1 MWNPPLAA
9 ASEPGWFEPMSD
21 EKLPKSVHNWVSLAG
36 AVVAVVSGAI
46 ILFLLAINFLES
58 ITNPYLGILLYLVL
72 PLALAA
78 GLLMITLGMYARWR
92 SLQKRGEVVRLKWPS
107 IDLNKPRHRN
117 ASLVF
122 LLGTLAFVLMSTVG
136 IYQAYQFSDSVTFC
150 GTTCHTI
157 MKPEYTTYQHSP
169 HARVKCVACHI
180 GPGAGWYVR
189 SKLSGLYQ
197 VYATI
202 ANIYPRPLPNPIK
215 HLRPLQRECLSCHW
229 PSKFFGT
236 MERHFD
242 HYLYDK
248 SNTPWSIVMLLR
260 VGGGG
265 PSVGRRQ
272 GIHWHTSPEIR
283 VEYIAT
289 DRLRQ
294 NIPWV
299 RVTDLRTGKSIVY
312 REAGAK
318 PSTEVAWA
326 QAGRVMDCIDCH
338 NHPSHIFHS
347 PDFEVDMAISNGGID
362 RGIPEIKRVAVG
374 AMEKKYPSA
383 EEAAGSIENDIT
395 GFYRK
400 DYPEFS
406 SKHHP
411 LIANAVK
418 AVQAAFANSVFPAMK
433 ARWTT
438 YPDNSE
444 HFTSR
449 GCMRCHDGRHRSLDG
464 ATIPND
470 CRTCHVILQQ
480 GSGRHLE
487 QASDFDK
494 GLDFRHPVDIA
505 GLWKGGVCYEC
516 HSGTKP

>member
-1 MWNPPLAA
+1 
-9 ASEPGWFEPMSD
+9 MSD

-338 NHPSHIFHS
+338 NHPR
-347 PDFEVDMAISNGGID
+347 P
-362 RGIPEIKRVAVG
+362 RRPR
-374 AMEKKYPSA
+374 
-383 EEAAGSIENDIT
+383 AA
-395 GFYRK
+395 
-400 DYPEFS
+400 
-406 SKHHP
+406 SK
-411 LIANAVK
+411 
-418 AVQAAFANSVFPAMK
+418 
-433 ARWTT
+433 T
-438 YPDNSE
+438 
-444 HFTSR
+444 TSR
-449 GCMRCHDGRHRSLDG
+449 ASTGKTTRSSPRS
-464 ATIPND
+464 TIP
-470 CRTCHVILQQ
+470 
-480 GSGRHLE
+480 S
-487 QASDFDK
+487 
-494 GLDFRHPVDIA
+494 
-505 GLWKGGVCYEC
+505 
-516 HSGTKP
+516 